1 MKNIYESNSRGHY
14 GGQPA
19 PVGRRTTYRLG
30 ASGCNIISLR
40 RSSDMEGG
48 STILELLHHSKI
60 IFNRNFFS
68 TGFNSCLFCYY
79 VYFKIIPVTEDY
91 KRQYIGCGFLVTWI
105 YNLVASYV
113 NIIIRVIYNKFTF
126 SALVSLIIVAVL
138 SLFYNIISPLAQN
151 RALLVKYF
159 IWQGVLIFIFTDIF
173 NRILFRISYLL

>member
-1 MKNIYESNSRGHY
+1 
-14 GGQPA
+14 
-19 PVGRRTTYRLG
+19 
-30 ASGCNIISLR
+30 
-40 RSSDMEGG
+40 
-48 STILELLHHSKI
+48 
-60 IFNRNFFS
+60 
-68 TGFNSCLFCYY
+68 
-79 VYFKIIPVTEDY
+79 VTEDY

-113 NIIIRVIYNKFTF
+113 NIIVSGSYIINLLF

-138 SLFYNIISPLAQN
+138 SFILYFIISPLAQN